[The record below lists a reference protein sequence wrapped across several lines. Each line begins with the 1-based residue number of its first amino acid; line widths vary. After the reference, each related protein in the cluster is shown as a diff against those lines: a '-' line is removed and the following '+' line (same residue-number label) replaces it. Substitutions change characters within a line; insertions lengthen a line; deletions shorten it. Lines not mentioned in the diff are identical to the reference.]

1 MRALA
6 LVPMLMLAACGSGTA
21 EKNGAAPAATAASI
35 AAGQWELT
43 TEVTAFDAQD
53 DGTPRINTPVGTRGT
68 ETVCVGAERPSDA
81 FFTGENF
88 DCGDGSYYVRNGRMN
103 VTLACRRE
111 GLTGQIPIAAEGGF
125 TADTVEFNRT
135 VRTILSTDGD
145 VELTQRVTGRRTGDC
160 APDASGDN
168 AAAPR

>member
-6 LVPMLMLAACGSGTA
+6 FMPILLVAACGSGTN
-21 EKNGAAPAATAASI
+21 ERNETAPAGAAASI

-53 DGTPRINTPVGTRGT
+53 DGTPRINTPVGTRAT
-68 ETVCVGAERPSDA
+68 ETVCVGAQRPPDA

-111 GLTGQIPIAAEGGF
+111 GLTGQIPIAAEGTF
-125 TADTVEFNRT
+125 AADTVEFNRT
-135 VRTILSTDGD
+135 VRTILSSDGD

-160 APDASGDN
+160 TPDGGGDN

>member
-6 LVPMLMLAACGSGTA
+6 LLPMLMMAACGSGTA
-21 EKNGAAPAATAASI
+21 EKNVAAPAAAASI

-43 TEVTAFDAQD
+43 TEVTAFETQD
-53 DGTPRINTPVGTRGT
+53 DGTPRINTPVGTRAT
-68 ETVCVGAERPSDA
+68 ETVCVGADRPSDA
-81 FFTGENF
+81 FFTGADF

-111 GLTGQIPIAAEGGF
+111 GLTGQIPIAAEGTF
-125 TADTVEFNRT
+125 AADTVEFNRT

-145 VELTQRVTGRRTGDC
+145 VELTQRVTGRRTGEC
-160 APDASGDN
+160 APDTTGDN

>member
-6 LVPMLMLAACGSGTA
+6 LLPMLMVAACGSGAA
-21 EKNGAAPAATAASI
+21 EKNEAAPAATANI

-43 TEVTAFDAQD
+43 TEVTAFETQD
-53 DGTPRINTPVGTRGT
+53 DGAPRINTPVGTRAT
-68 ETVCVGAERPSDA
+68 ETVCVGAGRPSYA
-81 FFTGENF
+81 FFTGADF
-88 DCGDGSYYVRNGRMN
+88 DCSDGSYYVRNGRMN

-111 GLTGQIPIAAEGGF
+111 GLSGQIPIAAEGTF
-125 TADTVEFNRT
+125 TGDAVEFNRN

-168 AAAPR
+168 AATPS